1 MLCIQFLPVSSSTGG
16 LAARQ
21 SRSNRQRSSW
31 HTMRDAGR
39 VVANIGM
46 KRPNGGNKNT
56 DTNTVGHRA
65 MRILRAVLTIAM
77 LVTLSGAL
85 SACVIDPGWGHH
97 HHYD

>member
-1 MLCIQFLPVSSSTGG
+1 
-16 LAARQ
+16 
-21 SRSNRQRSSW
+21 
-31 HTMRDAGR
+31 MRDAGR
-39 VVANIGM
+39 VVASIVM
-46 KRPNGGNKNT
+46 KRPNGGNTN
-56 DTNTVGHRA
+56 TNTVGHRA